1 MVVRL
6 PVPVLLVL
14 IFVAGLVDPVFAG
27 VRAAIL
33 PDILG
38 TGPQFVL
45 GRSLFGMV
53 WQGAQVLGYAAGGLL
68 LTAVGP
74 RGALA
79 LDAVSFLGSALL
91 VRLGT
96 ARREAIAPTKAP
108 LLRDSL
114 GSLREVMRDPTMRRL
129 MLFHWL
135 VPACALAPEALIAPY
150 VNLLHR
156 PTRDV
161 GILLTGVAAGMLV
174 ANLLMGRL
182 ATTRTQQRLMAPAA
196 LLGVIPLIVFLA
208 PVGVTVSFVLLAVTG
223 IGSSNSLGRDS
234 LFIAAAP
241 VALRARALAI
251 DGSGLMVVQ
260 GVGFAVWGA
269 MAEFL
274 PVRTTIAVAGCA
286 GVAIVLALARP
297 FSSLQGKNV
306 A

>member
-1 MVVRL
+1 
-6 PVPVLLVL
+6 
-14 IFVAGLVDPVFAG
+14 
-27 VRAAIL
+27 
-33 PDILG
+33 
-38 TGPQFVL
+38 
-45 GRSLFGMV
+45 
-53 WQGAQVLGYAAGGLL
+53 VLGYAAGGLL

-74 RGALA
+74 RGALG

-96 ARREAIAPTKAP
+96 QRRSALAPSRAP

-114 GSLREVMRDPTMRRL
+114 GSLREVMRDGPMRRL

-150 VNLLHR
+150 VSLLHR

-161 GILLTGVAAGMLV
+161 GVLLTAAAAGMLV
-174 ANLLMGRL
+174 ANLAMGRL
-182 ATTRTQQRLMAPAA
+182 VTARTQQRLMAPVA
-196 LLGVIPLIVFLA
+196 LLAAAPLIGFLA
-208 PVGVTVSFVLLAVTG
+208 PLGVTLSFVLLLVSG
-223 IGSSNSLGRDS
+223 MGSSSGLGRDG

-241 VALRARALAI
+241 PAIRARALAI

-260 GVGFAVWGA
+260 GAGFAVWGA
-269 MAEFL
+269 LAEFL

-286 GVAIVLALARP
+286 GVAIIVLLARP
-297 FSSLQGKNV
+297 FGSLQGKNV